1 MYEKEQFPALF
12 QYDCPA
18 GKEEFQS
25 RDLSKH
31 IKENLFLS
39 IQCQLRFTN
48 ATFFK
53 INYLYVEFNPSKMVL
68 RRINYIAQMS
78 IGYRQFFLTFYLPSQ
93 STSSSSNHNKT
104 PHTKKVFSS
113 KERFSIILTHEVDS
127 SILLKTIAPS

>member
-25 RDLSKH
+25 GDISKH

-53 INYLYVEFNPSKMVL
+53 INYLYVEVSQSKMVP
-68 RRINYIAQMS
+68 RKII
-78 IGYRQFFLTFYLPSQ
+78 Q
-93 STSSSSNHNKT
+93 STNEYRVGSSFLLFTYLLAIKH
-104 PHTKKVFSS
+104 HTQKGFAVQKKGFSL
-113 KERFSIILTHEVDS
+113 ILTHEVDS
-127 SILLKTIAPS
+127 SILLKTTAPS